1 MAKVFGQIKNILS
14 AFLNLIY
21 PKRCQGCG
29 LRLHYKNRL
38 YLCRE
43 CLKKIKLNRSP
54 FCIKCGR
61 PVAGAAEIEVVCGK
75 CTGVKY
81 DFDRAFFCCNYE
93 GLIKELIHKFKYNH
107 KKFLIYL
114 FDELMANFAK
124 NYIDINNLD
133 MVVPVPLHRGRLQQR
148 GFDQSLLLSRN
159 LSKVSGLPLAYNI
172 LARNRDTR
180 QQTGLS
186 KKQRLDNIKGA
197 FSVKDKTAFDN
208 KRVLLIDDVL
218 TTTATANECA
228 AALKEAGAKSV
239 ALLTLAKGLQ

>member
-1 MAKVFGQIKNILS
+1 M
-14 AFLNLIY
+14 
-21 PKRCQGCG
+21 
-29 LRLHYKNRL
+29 
-38 YLCRE
+38 
-43 CLKKIKLNRSP
+43 
-54 FCIKCGR
+54 
-61 PVAGAAEIEVVCGK
+61 EIEGNRNGIQRIR
-75 CTGVKY
+75 TDLYG
-81 DFDRAFFCCNYE
+81 FDRAFFCCNYE

-133 MVVPVPLHRGRLQQR
+133 MVVPVPLHRGKLQQR

-159 LSKVSGLPLAYNI
+159 LSKVSRLPLTYNI

-197 FSVKDKTAFDN
+197 FSVKDKTTFDN
-208 KRVLLIDDVL
+208 KRVLLIDDVF
-218 TTTATANECA
+218 TTAATANECA
-228 AALKEAGAKSV
+228 VTLKKAGAKSV